1 MHHQTYRFH
10 STRCQQIP
18 REASLRCGPKWF
30 KSCSG
35 NDQTWAT
42 WAPPKPVSPG
52 SWEPTP
58 RVCTKAQW
66 RHELRAAV
74 DSVPHRRRLH
84 KPSARPPYLPTYGGD
99 WHRPG
104 AAAEA
109 VRSPERRGGTGKKRR
124 AREPTPRSGR
134 KGPAGVRMAR
144 LGDTRARGVRPL
156 RALPGRP
163 ATAPRRRTGR
173 RPATTRRAGS
183 PPGARP
189 EPALPA
195 IYSRS
200 GSSRLRG
207 SRRIGS
213 RPRGRRRRRRRGRG
227 QRAARRP
234 PPGPSPPPLRSGP
247 AGPERC
253 LAGRPSPSLGRR
265 GTGTAARSAGSLRS
279 APAPPH
285 APTPGSARRRPGSFS
300 FCFQNKLYWSLFPLT
315 SCKQTTNSSPPP
327 RSPLLGQRR
336 LRAEEGPNL
345 QRPGNTSTTDRK
357 WGEKKRPGDGQ
368 VRKQWL
374 TAPAPC
380 SSAPSGRATQR
391 CGSWAV
397 VSSWDSGRV
406 TPVSFFQRRSV
417 LGEADREVGSEG
429 P

>member
-1 MHHQTYRFH
+1 MHHQTYTFH

-18 REASLRCGPKWF
+18 REASLRNGPKWF

-74 DSVPHRRRLH
+74 DSVPHRCRLH

-99 WHRPG
+99 WHSPG

-109 VRSPERRGGTGKKRR
+109 VRSPERRGGTEKRR
-124 AREPTPRSGR
+124 AREPTPRFGR
-134 KGPAGVRMAR
+134 KGPAGVRAAR

-156 RALPGRP
+156 RALPGRR

-173 RPATTRRAGS
+173 RPATTRGAGSPPARS

-189 EPALPA
+189 PRQLLTLRLLQAARLPPHRVPAPRAAAAAAPRERTAGGAAPASRALSLAAAERPGRARALP
-195 IYSRS
+195 
-200 GSSRLRG
+200 
-207 SRRIGS
+207 
-213 RPRGRRRRRRRGRG
+213 
-227 QRAARRP
+227 RRP
-234 PPGPSPPPLRSGP
+234 PQPQPRPPRH
-247 AGPERC
+247 RNC
-253 LAGRPSPSLGRR
+253 RSLGC
-265 GTGTAARSAGSLRS
+265 SLRS

-327 RSPLLGQRR
+327 RSPPSWGRGGWELRR
-336 LRAEEGPNL
+336 SRTCNAPEIDP
-345 QRPGNTSTTDRK
+345 PGTGSGGR
-357 WGEKKRPGDGQ
+357 R
-368 VRKQWL
+368 
-374 TAPAPC
+374 
-380 SSAPSGRATQR
+380 GRATGNFGNSDSLR
-391 CGSWAV
+391 LRPALPPRVAVRLSAAVAGAV

-406 TPVSFFQRRSV
+406 TPVS
-417 LGEADREVGSEG
+417 
-429 P
+429 